1 MDSPPLH
8 EPAFRRELTRLDPMA
23 FAYIYLRNAITGQDG
38 SVSFAECHHE
48 WANLA
53 MSWVEKQTEPQRNRH
68 AFFAPRSTGKSTWWL
83 KILPLWAAA
92 HGHVKFAAIFA
103 DTTTQARQHASSFRR
118 ELDNNELL
126 RRDFPDLCKPAKRVG
141 GKAETDTVDLMVRGN
156 GFVLAA
162 RGMDSSTLG
171 MKVGDQ
177 RPDLLLIDDPEP
189 DESNYSLLQMEK
201 RLSTLTDA
209 ILPLNI
215 FASVVYSGTVTMSGS
230 IAHQMIKHVKEIE
243 RTEWID
249 EQHFS
254 VHHHPA
260 ILTADDGE
268 RRSLWPEKWS
278 MEFLGSI
285 EHTRQYAK
293 NYANDPMGAGGAYW
307 KLEDFEYG
315 DFVDQSVIDYDRVIP
330 PTKTIISV
338 DPAVTVKQSS
348 DYTGIAVIGYHA
360 GQRKCVV
367 YEALQVKLGP
377 EELRTKL
384 LRLCAQYPRVS
395 EILVEDNQW
404 KGLWDR
410 ILNDMVVDGRRVTV
424 TPKSSGSKSKEV
436 RAADALNH
444 YQVGKV
450 LHASKLR
457 DLEEQMVSFPKA
469 PHDDM
474 VDAVCQGVNRFL
486 TFGPATIAVPQFS
499 IRR

>member
-1 MDSPPLH
+1 VDSPPLH

-38 SVSFAECHHE
+38 SVSFAECHHT
-48 WANLA
+48 WSNLA
-53 MSWVEKQTEPQRNRH
+53 MSWVEKQTEPQKNRH

-103 DTTTQARQHASSFRR
+103 DTTTQARQHAASFRR
-118 ELDNNELL
+118 ELDNNQLL
-126 RRDFPDLCKPAKRVG
+126 RRDFPDLCNPSKRSG
-141 GKAETDTVDLMVRGN
+141 GKSETDTVDLMVRGN

-189 DESNYSLLQMEK
+189 DESNYSLMQMEK
-201 RLSTLTDA
+201 RLATLTDA

-230 IAHQMIKHVKEIE
+230 IAHQMIKHAKGVEPA
-243 RTEWID
+243 EWITD
-249 EQHFS
+249 QNFD

-260 ILTADDGE
+260 IISGGDGS

-278 MEFLGSI
+278 MEFLAGI

-293 NYANDPMGAGGAYW
+293 NYANDPMGAGGNFW
-307 KLEDFEYG
+307 RLEDFRYG
-315 DFVDQSVIDYDRVIP
+315 STASN
-330 PTKTIISV
+330 TKWIISV
-338 DPAVTVKQSS
+338 DPAVTIKQSS
-348 DYTGIAVIGYHA
+348 DYTGIAVISYSQGERRCTVH
-360 GQRKCVV
+360 
-367 YEALQVKLGP
+367 EALQVKLGP
-377 EELRTKL
+377 DDLRSKL
-384 LRLCAQYPRVS
+384 MSLCVDHPRVS

-410 ILNDMVVDGRRVTV
+410 VLHDMVIDGRRITV
-424 TPKSSGSKSKEV
+424 TPKGSGSKSKEV
-436 RAADALNH
+436 RASDALNH
-444 YQVGKV
+444 YQVGRV
-450 LHASKLR
+450 FHVRKLR

-486 TFGPATIAVPQFS
+486 THAPAKIVLPHAANQSSGARFT
-499 IRR
+499 R

>member
-1 MDSPPLH
+1 MTLPLH
-8 EPAFRRELTRLDPMA
+8 EPAFRRELSRLDPMA
-23 FAYIYLRNAITGQDG
+23 FAYIYLRPAITGQDG
-38 SVSFAECHHE
+38 TVSFAECHHE

-53 MSWVEKQTEPQRNRH
+53 MSWIEPQTVPQGNRH

-103 DTTTQARQHASSFRR
+103 DTTTQARQHAASFRR
-118 ELDNNELL
+118 ELDNNQLL
-126 RRDFPDLCKPAKRVG
+126 RRDFPDLCVPARRTS
-141 GKAETDTVDLMVRGN
+141 GKSETDTVDLMVRGN

-201 RLSTLTDA
+201 RLATLTDA

-230 IAHQMIKHVKEIE
+230 IAHQMIKHAKGVET
-243 RTEWID
+243 TEWID
-249 EQHFS
+249 DQRFS

-260 ILTADDGE
+260 ILSDDSGE

-293 NYANDPMGAGGAYW
+293 NYANDPMGAGGHYW

-315 DFVDQSVIDYDRVIP
+315 TLGVE
-330 PTKTIISV
+330 TKTIISV

-348 DYTGIAVIGYHA
+348 DYTGIAVIGYSSSA
-360 GQRKCVV
+360 RKCVV
-367 YEALQVKLGP
+367 HEALQVKLGP

-384 LRLCAQYPRVS
+384 LGLCARYPRVS

-410 ILNDMVVDGRRVTV
+410 ILNDMVVDGRRITV
-424 TPKSSGSKSKEV
+424 TPKSAGSKSKEV

-444 YQVGKV
+444 YQTDRV
-450 LHASKLR
+450 LHAAKLR

-486 TFGPATIAVPQFS
+486 TFGPATIAVPQLS
-499 IRR
+499 NRR